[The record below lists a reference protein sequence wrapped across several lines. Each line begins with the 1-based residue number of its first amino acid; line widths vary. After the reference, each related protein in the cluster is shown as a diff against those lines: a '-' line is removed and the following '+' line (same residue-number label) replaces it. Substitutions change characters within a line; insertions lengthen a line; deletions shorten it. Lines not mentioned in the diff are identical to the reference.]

1 MKGRKRVSNSLSRTV
16 ISNRHNSPQKGVL
29 GDGRLGLPQDRGV
42 ARKTGG
48 FANRAQCIGENELAD
63 RICFEQRVQ
72 EIMSMKN
79 TGNVLNARVIET
91 WINETL
97 SDAEHLDIPGVILKP
112 GQKQPL

>member
-1 MKGRKRVSNSLSRTV
+1 MKTNSTFTRNIQAQHDQTAIDPAYRGGTFTAEEAMKGRKRVSNSLGRTV

-63 RICFEQRVQ
+63 RICFE
-72 EIMSMKN
+72 
-79 TGNVLNARVIET
+79 
-91 WINETL
+91 
-97 SDAEHLDIPGVILKP
+97 
-112 GQKQPL
+112 